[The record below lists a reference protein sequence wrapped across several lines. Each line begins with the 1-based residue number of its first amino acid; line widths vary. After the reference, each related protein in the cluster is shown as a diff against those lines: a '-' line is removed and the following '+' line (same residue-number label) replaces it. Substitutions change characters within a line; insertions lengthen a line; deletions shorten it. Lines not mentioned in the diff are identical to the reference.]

1 MLVLG
6 CLLNLYII
14 KEIFDLFKFG
24 DNMVVIILNEIKQ
37 CDIIEILGVK
47 LCLNVMVLL
56 MQIICSIWLYMC
68 IFYLIINIVLYGNQ
82 LLLVLLLY

>member
-1 MLVLG
+1 MLG
-6 CLLNLYII
+6 CVLNLYII